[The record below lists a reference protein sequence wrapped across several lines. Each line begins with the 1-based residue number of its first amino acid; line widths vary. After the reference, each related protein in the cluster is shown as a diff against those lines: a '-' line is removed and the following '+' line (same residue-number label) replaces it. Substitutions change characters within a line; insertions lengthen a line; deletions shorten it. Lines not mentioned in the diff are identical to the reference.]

1 MRTNSASSTS
11 RETRA
16 ARAAMDS
23 KASDDVIGAGAVV
36 VPPPPSALAGDGR
49 IEFPARITAVV
60 VVVVA
65 RKARRHPYGS
75 TPSSRAY
82 DDRADDDDDEDD
94 DDEIVR
100 LPRGRIG
107 PFDLDDDDVNAMA
120 EDVDVARRNVAT
132 EMILRVIVMVD
143 VLGEERRR
151 ATFVS
156 LVSERKDNSPRGGQV
171 LPFFSTKK
179 GGPARR
185 DVRGPPT
192 IYRTSTK
199 RV

>member
-1 MRTNSASSTS
+1 
-11 RETRA
+11 
-16 ARAAMDS
+16 MDS
-23 KASDDVIGAGAVV
+23 KASDDVVGGGAVV

-151 ATFVS
+151 CDVCFTR
-156 LVSERKDNSPRGGQV
+156 LRKERQ
-171 LPFFSTKK
+171 FSTWRTGPPLFFHKK
-179 GGPARR
+179 
-185 DVRGPPT
+185 RGPRPPRRARPAHD
-192 IYRTSTK
+192 IS
-199 RV
+199 